1 MKNTFLVVLAII
13 IGTLSGCQKMER
25 DNPLDGRENNNQS
38 GTTETYSIP
47 SVVTYNV
54 SNNTSSSAKCGGNV
68 TSAGSSDVMSR
79 GVCWST
85 SQNPTTS
92 DNIKTSGSGIGSYN
106 VTLNNLSPNTT
117 YYVRA
122 YATNSEG
129 TGYGEQKTFTTEDD
143 NEQNDCIE
151 YESYSINHESVVD
164 NMITPG
170 ENLRIGINY
179 LSNTTWGAS
188 ITISTTSPYAECES
202 RAAHLSSNDV
212 IMHHQPTYPSST
224 SGFLVHILDDAP
236 IGATININVHISSN
250 SGSQSEGSF
259 NLTVG
264 ESW

>member
-1 MKNTFLVVLAII
+1 MKKSLLLLII
-13 IGTLSGCQKMER
+13 VIGTLSGCQKLER
-25 DNPLDGRENNNQS
+25 DNPLDGQGNNNQS
-38 GTTETYSIP
+38 GTTETYSAP
-47 SVVTYNV
+47 SVVTSNV
-54 SNNTSSSAKCGGNV
+54 SNITSSSAKCGGTV
-68 TSAGSSDVMSR
+68 TGDGGVSVTSR
-79 GVCWST
+79 GVCWGT

-92 DNIKTSGSGIGSYN
+92 DNIKTSGSGVGNYN

-129 TGYGEQKTFTTEDD
+129 TGYGEQKKFTTESG

-151 YESYSINHESVVD
+151 YESYSINHESVAD

-179 LSNTTWGAS
+179 ISNTTWGAS

-202 RAAHLSSNDV
+202 GAAHLSSNDV
-212 IMHHQPTYPSST
+212 IMHHQPSYPSSA
-224 SGFLVHILDDAP
+224 SGFLVHILEDAP
-236 IGATININVHISSN
+236 MGATININVHISSN
-250 SGSQSEGSF
+250 SGSLSEDSF
-259 NLTVG
+259 TLTVG